1 MCSFQFFIY
10 TLHILIKG
18 YPIMGFKGPNSR
30 ITCTCMMF
38 LNYILTCDIEH
49 NSLKM
54 MFLTISVLHPLSFS
68 KTVLIGKDWSVIFL
82 TLLYISDHVLLSIT
96 CIPANVL
103 SHFLKI
109 ERKTLQLHAT
119 RSCLYL
125 HMYQCFKIK

>member
-18 YPIMGFKGPNSR
+18 YPIMGFKGSNSL

-68 KTVLIGKDWSVIFL
+68 KTVLIGKDWSVIFFNPS
-82 TLLYISDHVLLSIT
+82 LY
-96 CIPANVL
+96 
-103 SHFLKI
+103 F
-109 ERKTLQLHAT
+109 
-119 RSCLYL
+119 RSCFVVD
-125 HMYQCFKIK
+125 HMYPSQCLISLS

>member
-18 YPIMGFKGPNSR
+18 YPIMGFKGSNSL

-38 LNYILTCDIEH
+38 LIYILTCDIEH

-68 KTVLIGKDWSVIFL
+68 
-82 TLLYISDHVLLSIT
+82 
-96 CIPANVL
+96 
-103 SHFLKI
+103 
-109 ERKTLQLHAT
+109 
-119 RSCLYL
+119 
-125 HMYQCFKIK
+125 